1 VVEAGAATRKVAAVA
16 RREVAA
22 VAVVVA
28 ISGAHAFG

>member
-1 VVEAGAATRKVAAVA
+1 VAAVA